1 MKRDEVLDKAKS
13 LISGDRQEDYGDAT
27 QSFRAIADGWNV
39 IVSRAIKQNGTFAPL
54 TPAHVALMMDW
65 LKTTRLLND
74 TSHQDS
80 WVDKAGYSALGAEI
94 GLSNGEKR

>member
-13 LISGDRQEDYGDAT
+13 LISGD
-27 QSFRAIADGWNV
+27 RAIADGWNV
-39 IVSRAIKQNGTFAPL
+39 IVSRAIKQNGTFAPI

>member
-1 MKRDEVLDKAKS
+1 
-13 LISGDRQEDYGDAT
+13 
-27 QSFRAIADGWNV
+27 
-39 IVSRAIKQNGTFAPL
+39 
-54 TPAHVALMMDW
+54 MMDW

>member
-1 MKRDEVLDKAKS
+1 MKRDQVLDKAKS
-13 LISGDRQEDYGDAT
+13 LISGDRQEDYGDAA
-27 QSFRAIADGWNV
+27 QSFNDIAAGWNI
-39 IVSRAIKQNGTFAPL
+39 IVSRAIKQNGKFAPL
-54 TPAHVALMMDW
+54 SPTHVALMMDW